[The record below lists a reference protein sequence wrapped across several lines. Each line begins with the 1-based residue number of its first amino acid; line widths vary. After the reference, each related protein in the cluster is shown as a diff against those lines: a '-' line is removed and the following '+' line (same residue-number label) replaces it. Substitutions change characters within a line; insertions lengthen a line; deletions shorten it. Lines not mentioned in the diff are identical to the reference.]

1 MYTNSDF
8 LTGLDALIKARSE
21 ELTQL
26 SNQKEQLEAKIT
38 RLTEW
43 LRQAE
48 ALRDAEL
55 KQRGITVPPTPST
68 GHYQFIGMTARQA
81 YRAVLR
87 EKKKASKNELIEAM
101 KEGGF
106 QFGNKSPRR
115 VLQFAMIGDPYV
127 KKLGEDSYAW
137 QEPIEKDA
145 RGVALPG
152 FSS

>member
-1 MYTNSDF
+1 VYTNGDF

-87 EKKKASKNELIEAM
+87 ERKKASKTELIEAL
-101 KEGGF
+101 KAGGF
-106 QFGNKSPRR
+106 QFGDKSPRR
-115 VLQFAMIGDPYV
+115 VLQFAMIGDPHV
-127 KKLGEDSYAW
+127 KKLEEDSYEW
-137 QEPIEKDA
+137 QEETERDT
-145 RGVALPG
+145 RDVTLPG